1 MTPCTAHVWYTLVNM
16 LVSWKI
22 INMIAG
28 NTILFSQFVA
38 VLLCEEEGCVV
49 YSRCLHLVKHK
60 EIFYLVSVA
69 TGHLYRPAKLTEMIA
84 I

>member
-1 MTPCTAHVWYTLVNM
+1 MTPCTAHVWYTLANM

-49 YSRCLHLVKHK
+49 Y
-60 EIFYLVSVA
+60 
-69 TGHLYRPAKLTEMIA
+69 KL
-84 I
+84 